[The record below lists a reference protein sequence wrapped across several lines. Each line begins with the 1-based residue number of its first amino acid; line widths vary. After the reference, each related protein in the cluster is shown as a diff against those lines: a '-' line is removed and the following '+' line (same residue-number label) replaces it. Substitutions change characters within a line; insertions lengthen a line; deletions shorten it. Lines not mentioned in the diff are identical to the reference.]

1 MVGLFRNPLFH
12 STRRVFPH
20 SCVCVRVCVCV
31 RALVCLSAS
40 VSMRQMRWISFVN
53 WTPSMTKDL
62 YACACANKFAASLT
76 CPPPSSSPSLVSA
89 GIWRSDASHAR
100 RCSLLRLRFHWC
112 SYFHL
117 LCMVFFVNALTSAE
131 VTEQVPI
138 NTNISFEGA
147 KQRSWTRDDACQTV
161 LTRCVITVCA
171 IVCASRPQFAAP
183 KA

>member
-1 MVGLFRNPLFH
+1 LVGLFRNPLFH

-40 VSMRQMRWISFVN
+40 VSMRQMRWISFVNYKDIYGTYKDIYGTYKDIYGKMRWISFVN

-147 KQRSWTRDDACQTV
+147 KHRSG
-161 LTRCVITVCA
+161 
-171 IVCASRPQFAAP
+171 
-183 KA
+183 

>member
-1 MVGLFRNPLFH
+1 MSVYQVH
-12 STRRVFPH
+12 IH
-20 SCVCVRVCVCV
+20 VCIAGMQII
-31 RALVCLSAS
+31 ALL
-40 VSMRQMRWISFVN
+40 
-53 WTPSMTKDL
+53 L
-62 YACACANKFAASLT
+62 YYS
-76 CPPPSSSPSLVSA
+76 
-89 GIWRSDASHAR
+89 
-100 RCSLLRLRFHWC
+100 
-112 SYFHL
+112 
-117 LCMVFFVNALTSAE
+117 FVNALTSAE